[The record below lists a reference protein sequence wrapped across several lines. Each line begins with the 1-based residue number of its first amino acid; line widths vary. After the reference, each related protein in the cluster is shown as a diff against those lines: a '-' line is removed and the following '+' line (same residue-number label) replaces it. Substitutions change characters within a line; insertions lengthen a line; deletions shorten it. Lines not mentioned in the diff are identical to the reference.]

1 MANMPMQTKIII
13 GAAIGAVVLILALVL
28 VFTSGSSDSK
38 TTAPKSAP
46 ASEAKSDASA
56 EKADK
61 NKNEAAPPEE
71 NPADS
76 INFDQPV
83 YDPSQWNDNPDE
95 NGAAPEAEAP
105 PAENN

>member
-1 MANMPMQTKIII
+1 MQTKIII

-56 EKADK
+56 DKAEKD
-61 NKNEAAPPEE
+61 KNEAAEE
-71 NPADS
+71 NPVDLD
-76 INFDQPV
+76 NLNYE
-83 YDPSQWNDNPDE
+83 YDPNQWNDNPE
-95 NGAAPEAEAP
+95 EEGAAPDAGAP